1 MQIVP
6 AVATPITAEQAR
18 VALVAAMPGI
28 DRESGA
34 LLLALVWI
42 ETARGHLM
50 NYNAGNITAGPQWPG
65 NAWRPPWFEV
75 NAETALH
82 PHLIELHEKMLHG
95 QAPSAFRAYGSL
107 LEGFQDF
114 AHVLQHQFKS
124 VLDAAKT
131 GDARAFVAALHDSGY
146 SRDYSPAHVPS
157 MTALQSELGQQFAG
171 FPSAKQVSNAAPSFF
186 ANVALDVGIAVMAG
200 LVIAAHNEHKRDSRR
215 ANRRARREGWLK

>member
-6 AVATPITAEQAR
+6 AVVTPITAEEAR

-28 DRESGA
+28 DRETGT

-50 NYNAGNITAGPQWPG
+50 NFNAGNITASDKWTG
-65 NAWRPPWFEV
+65 NAWRPPWFELS
-75 NAETALH
+75 TANT
-82 PHLIELHEKMLHG
+82 PHLLELHEKMLHG

-114 AHVLQHQFKS
+114 ARVLQHQFKS
-124 VLDAAKT
+124 VLEAAKT
-131 GDARAFVAALHDSGY
+131 GDARAFVTALHDSGY

-157 MTALQSELGQQFAG
+157 FASLQADLGPLFAG
-171 FPSAKQVSNAAPSFF
+171 FPTAAMVSHAVPDFF
-186 ANVALDVGIAVMAG
+186 ASVGLQVGVAVMAG
-200 LVIAAHNEHKRDSRR
+200 LIIASHNEHKRNSRR

>member
-6 AVATPITAEQAR
+6 AVSTPITAEQAT

-28 DRESGA
+28 DRETGT
-34 LLLALVWI
+34 LLLSLVWI

-50 NYNAGNITAGPQWPG
+50 NFNAGNITASDKWPG
-65 NAWRPPWFEV
+65 NAWRPPWFELS
-75 NAETALH
+75 TANT
-82 PHLIELHEKMLHG
+82 PHLLELHEKMLHG

-114 AHVLQHQFKS
+114 AHVLRAQFKS
-124 VLDAAKT
+124 VLEAARS
-131 GDARAFVAALHDSGY
+131 GDARAFVTALHDSGY

-157 MTALQSELGQQFAG
+157 MTSLQAELGPHFAS
-171 FPSAKQVSNAAPSFF
+171 FPSAAQVSNAAPSFF
-186 ANVALDVGIAVMAG
+186 ANIALDVGVAVMAG
-200 LVIAAHNEHKRDSRR
+200 LIIASRNEHKRNSRR

>member
-28 DRESGA
+28 DRETGS

-50 NYNAGNITAGPQWPG
+50 NWNAGNITAGPRWEG
-65 NAWRPPWFEV
+65 AAWRPPWFELNEASTPKLV
-75 NAETALH
+75 
-82 PHLIELHEKMLHG
+82 ELHERMLHG
-95 QAPSAFRAYGSL
+95 TAPSAFRAYNSL

-114 AHVLQHQFKS
+114 ARVLRSQFPS
-124 VLDAAKT
+124 VLAAAAT
-131 GDARAFVAALHDSGY
+131 GDARTFVQALHDSGY

-157 MTALQSELGQQFAG
+157 MTQLQAELGQQFAG
-171 FPSAKQVSNAAPSFF
+171 FPTARQVSNAAPGFL
-186 ANVALDVGIAVMAG
+186 ANITLEIGVAVAAG
-200 LVIAAHNEHKRDSRR
+200 LIISAHNERKRRR
-215 ANRRARREGWLK
+215 RPRRKGWAN

>member
-6 AVATPITAEQAR
+6 AVSTPITAEQAR

-28 DRESGA
+28 DRETGT

-50 NYNAGNITAGPQWPG
+50 NHNAGNITAGPQWPG

-75 NAETALH
+75 TAETALH

-114 AHVLQHQFKS
+114 GHVLRNQFKS
-124 VLDAAKT
+124 VLEAAKT

-157 MTALQSELGQQFAG
+157 MTQLQAELGQQFAG
-171 FPSAKQVSNAAPSFF
+171 FPSAAQVSNAAPSFF
-186 ANVALDVGIAVMAG
+186 ANIALDVGIAVMAG
-200 LVIAAHNEHKRDSRR
+200 LVIASHNEHKRNSRR
-215 ANRRARREGWLK
+215 ANRRARREGWLR

>member
-18 VALVAAMPGI
+18 VALVAALPGV
-28 DRESGA
+28 DRETGT

-50 NYNAGNITAGPQWPG
+50 NHNAGNITAGPQWPG
-65 NAWRPPWFEV
+65 DAWRPPWFELSD
-75 NAETALH
+75 AASS
-82 PHLIELHEKMLHG
+82 PHLLELHEKMLHG
-95 QAPSAFRAYGSL
+95 KAPSAFRAYGSL

-114 AHVLQHQFKS
+114 AHVLQHQFRS

-131 GDARAFVAALHDSGY
+131 GDARAFVTALHDSGY
-146 SRDYSPAHVPS
+146 SRDYSPAHVPTI
-157 MTALQSELGQQFAG
+157 TALQSELGQQFAG
-171 FPSAKQVSNAAPSFF
+171 FPSAAQVTNAAPSFF